1 MKLCAWQD
9 PNLYA
14 FRHQILSLARL
25 PISPQAQ
32 RMGGRTLPYQAL
44 AFKIKQEF
52 LPLTRLWE
60 APVVRTHRKV
70 SCPVGCLLSG
80 GIFHSWADVWFPKG
94 TFTPD

>member
-1 MKLCAWQD
+1 
-9 PNLYA
+9 
-14 FRHQILSLARL
+14 
-25 PISPQAQ
+25 
-32 RMGGRTLPYQAL
+32 MGERTLPYQAL

-70 SCPVGCLLSG
+70 SCPVGGLLSG